1 MEPFAKNLRWIRGA
15 RSAFGFSQKQM
26 ADALGISES
35 SYQKKEAGDIRFSD
49 GEKVMVAK
57 ILGLSMDQVN
67 QIFSEGSYQTE
78 TTTAAAERRFRP
90 SCHKLYNEPRIK
102 KWDVEPRKL
111 LKIHGVKPD

>member
-67 QIFSEGSYQTE
+67 QIFFGGELPNGNDN
-78 TTTAAAERRFRP
+78 
-90 SCHKLYNEPRIK
+90 SCCGNALP
-102 KWDVEPRKL
+102 PFL
-111 LKIHGVKPD
+111 P

>member
-15 RSAFGFSQKQM
+15 RSAVGFSQKQM

-49 GEKVMVAK
+49 SEKVAVAK

-67 QIFSEGSYQTE
+67 QIFFGGELPNGNES
-78 TTTAAAERRFRP
+78 
-90 SCHKLYNEPRIK
+90 SCCGKALP
-102 KWDVEPRKL
+102 PFL
-111 LKIHGVKPD
+111 P

>member
-35 SYQKKEAGDIRFSD
+35 SYQKKEAGDIQFSD

-67 QIFSEGSYQTE
+67 QIFFGGELPNGNDN
-78 TTTAAAERRFRP
+78 
-90 SCHKLYNEPRIK
+90 SCCGKTLP
-102 KWDVEPRKL
+102 PFL
-111 LKIHGVKPD
+111 P